1 MKKSTILTTAL
12 ALFAALTVVAL
23 PAAAQTAD
31 QATVTSAAPETA
43 PALFEPAPIEQAKPV
58 CQPGEHEFNTIF
70 RFFYLEEDCQPLCD
84 GYCQDNGGYLY
95 SWSYDFRGLSCYCT
109 CCG

>member
-1 MKKSTILTTAL
+1 MKRSTLLATTL
-12 ALFAALTVVAL
+12 ALLVVLAL
-23 PAAAQTAD
+23 PALPAVAQTAD
-31 QATVTSAAPETA
+31 QAPAATSAPELA
-43 PALFEPAPIEQAKPV
+43 PALFEPAPVEQAKPV
-58 CQPGEHEFNTIF
+58 CQPGEHEFNTVF
-70 RFFYLEEDCQPLCD
+70 RFFYLEEDCQPLCN